1 MTDVKYI
8 TENFGKY
15 DVFSIESYMN
25 IGGFS
30 ALKKA
35 LTMDGEDIATLLSE
49 AKIKGR
55 GGAAYPMGRKW
66 SQARAVARPH
76 HCVVCNADEGETCT
90 FKDRELI
97 THDPFNLIE
106 AIIIAGWAVNAEDG
120 YIYMRAEYSH
130 LRPRLLNAIKQAE
143 KHGFLGKN
151 ILGTGWNY
159 KIHLYSGAGAYVCGE
174 GTRTYSFY
182 GRESWSSSYETAI
195 YETKWSVH
203 SPYLY
208 E

>member
-1 MTDVKYI
+1 MSSVKYI

-35 LTMDGEDIATLLSE
+35 ITMDKEDIASLLTE

-66 SQARAVARPH
+66 SQARAVERPH
-76 HCVVCNADEGETCT
+76 HCVICNADEGETCT

-97 THDPFNLIE
+97 KLVCQCPLLYRKFFQISIHNKDLLFC
-106 AIIIAGWAVNAEDG
+106 
-120 YIYMRAEYSH
+120 RA
-130 LRPRLLNAIKQAE
+130 
-143 KHGFLGKN
+143 
-151 ILGTGWNY
+151 NY
-159 KIHLYSGAGAYVCGE
+159 Q
-174 GTRTYSFY
+174 
-182 GRESWSSSYETAI
+182 
-195 YETKWSVH
+195 
-203 SPYLY
+203 
-208 E
+208 